1 MISKSMSALVAGGS
15 VIRAMF
21 EEGKKMAAEFGA
33 ENVYDFSLG
42 NPCTPPPEE
51 VRREAIRILSEE
63 DESVL
68 HGYMSNAGYPEVRAS
83 LAASENRKWG
93 THYTANNFLMTVGAA
108 GALNV
113 ALKMLLEPGDEVMLF
128 APYFGEYN
136 NYIANFGGVRVVVPA
151 DTENFSLNLEAAEAL
166 FTERTRA
173 LIINTPNNPT
183 GVIYSADTLRAL
195 AELLHKKEAE
205 YGHAIY
211 LISDEPYREIVF
223 GGQEVPHLPLFYENT
238 MVGYSYSKSLSLPGE
253 RIGYL
258 LIPDSV
264 EDAENTQAAAAVAN
278 RILGFVNAPS
288 LFQKVIGELPDCTS
302 DMSVYR
308 ENRELLL
315 NELTALGFELVA
327 PQGAFYMFPRC
338 PFPDDRAFC
347 ALAKE
352 YHILV
357 VPGSTFGCPGFF
369 RLAFCVS
376 PETVRRS
383 LPAFR
388 ALAERCGCPVRK

>member
-42 NPCTPPPEE
+42 NPCTPPPAA
-51 VRREAIRILSEE
+51 VRETAVRILTEE
-63 DESVL
+63 DESLL
-68 HGYMSNAGYPEVRAS
+68 HGYMSNAGYPDVRAS
-83 LAASENRKWG
+83 LAESVNRREG
-93 THYTANNFLMTVGAA
+93 THYSADNFVMTVGAA

-136 NYIANFGGVRVVVPA
+136 NYISNFGGKRVVVPA
-151 DTENFSLNLEAAEAL
+151 DTEAFSLNLAAARTL

-183 GVIYSADTLRAL
+183 GVIYSAETLKEL
-195 AELLHKKEAE
+195 AALLHEKEAE

-223 GGQEVPHLPLFYENT
+223 GGQSVPHLPLFYENT
-238 MVGYSYSKSLSLPGE
+238 MIGYSYSKSLSLPGE

-258 LIPDSV
+258 LIPDEV
-264 EDAENTQAAAAVAN
+264 EEAEDTKAAAAVAN

-288 LFQKVIGELPDCTS
+288 LFQRVIGGLPDITS

-308 ENRELLL
+308 ENREVLL
-315 NELTALGFELVA
+315 NALTELGFETVA

-338 PFPDDRAFC
+338 LFPDDKAFC

-352 YHILV
+352 YHILI

-376 PETVRRS
+376 PETVKRS
-383 LPAFR
+383 LPAFK
-388 ALAERCGCPVRK
+388 ALAERCREMKG